1 MPELPTV
8 AESGLPGFD
17 VAAWFGLY
25 APAAV
30 PREVVVKLNAD
41 VNRVLQLPDV
51 KEKFAALG
59 AESMPMGLDQF
70 ATHLR
75 SEIAKFAKAIR
86 DSGAT
91 AE

>member
-25 APAAV
+25 APAATPKDIV
-30 PREVVVKLNAD
+30 TKLNAD
-41 VNRVLQLPDV
+41 VNRVLQLPEV
-51 KEKFAALG
+51 KEKFAGLG
-59 AESMPMGLDQF
+59 AESMPMGTDQF
-70 ATHLR
+70 ALHLR
-75 SEIAKFAKAIR
+75 AEIVKFAKAIK